1 MFFCL
6 FNSYVIQ
13 KIIESKEPILRK
25 LNYRG
30 RNRKMHEQTDQAKIM
45 GHSSRVPGPIRLSLM
60 IIQKQNSE
68 LLKNA
73 CF

>member
-1 MFFCL
+1 
-6 FNSYVIQ
+6 
-13 KIIESKEPILRK
+13 
-25 LNYRG
+25 
-30 RNRKMHEQTDQAKIM
+30 MHEQTDQAKIM

>member
-1 MFFCL
+1 
-6 FNSYVIQ
+6 
-13 KIIESKEPILRK
+13 
-25 LNYRG
+25 
-30 RNRKMHEQTDQAKIM
+30 MHEQTDQAKIM
-45 GHSSRVPGPIRLSLM
+45 VHSSRVPGPIRFSSM